1 MGERGQEERFGGF
14 GLLAYIC
21 LINNLKV
28 RAMRV
33 QTILSLGLSAL
44 LALGCREKINS
55 DDTLTEVATID
66 SQLEGDFVTLSGRIA
81 SSVDITTVPEAG
93 FLISDNENVPEGS
106 ATKFSDAPTDHDF
119 SIKIKLSEFGAVRG
133 VVYYYKAFAD
143 LGGKTVTGKA
153 KSFYLEPIKVTGI
166 KITPSTYGGEIGK
179 SIQLMASI
187 TPSNATDKSLTWTSS
202 VPEIATVDE
211 NGLVKM
217 LKKGETVITATS
229 SGSGVSAT
237 CTITVR
243 SAKPSGAV
251 DLGLSVYWAE
261 KNLGASSATQAGSR
275 YAWGETSTKTAFWKD
290 NYKYGSE
297 PEQFSKYNS
306 TDKIILLD
314 DSDDAASVA
323 LKGNWRMPTSEDVN
337 QLLENCTRTKESDTS
352 VRFTSKIN
360 GNSIILT
367 IDPNTETGV
376 YGYWLKDRDNRTLS
390 QYFYSYQ
397 WEANSLFVAPNN
409 LPNIRVEGGT
419 RYGGKFIRPVSGD

>member
-1 MGERGQEERFGGF
+1 
-14 GLLAYIC
+14 
-21 LINNLKV
+21 
-28 RAMRV
+28 
-33 QTILSLGLSAL
+33 
-44 LALGCREKINS
+44 
-55 DDTLTEVATID
+55 
-66 SQLEGDFVTLSGRIA
+66 
-81 SSVDITTVPEAG
+81 
-93 FLISDNENVPEGS
+93 
-106 ATKFSDAPTDHDF
+106 
-119 SIKIKLSEFGAVRG
+119 
-133 VVYYYKAFAD
+133 
-143 LGGKTVTGKA
+143 
-153 KSFYLEPIKVTGI
+153 
-166 KITPSTYGGEIGK
+166 
-179 SIQLMASI
+179 
-187 TPSNATDKSLTWTSS
+187 
-202 VPEIATVDE
+202 
-211 NGLVKM
+211 
-217 LKKGETVITATS
+217 
-229 SGSGVSAT
+229 
-237 CTITVR
+237 
-243 SAKPSGAV
+243 V